1 MRRRNWVLFP
11 VAVLVLAMMVG
22 ACKGR
27 ETGAG
32 SAVART
38 ADSFDPSKLKIVVA
52 LGWMANESG
61 WVQRSGYTSALLE
74 AGVLESNI
82 TYFDANYDPV
92 LQSQQLESVIEA
104 KPDFIFMTPASGDG
118 LSEAVRHVVEAGIGI
133 AFSDGSSA
141 ECEDV
146 VTTETICDNYR
157 DGAVTMEW
165 LAKQLD
171 YKGTVCLIK
180 LDPNP
185 AWKPRSDAAKDV
197 VAKYPDMR
205 IVAEW
210 SWDPTGVNTPRQAM
224 DGFLAAN
231 PARGSIS
238 AVWAAWDTAC
248 IEAIEACR
256 ATGRTEIIFAG
267 HDGGQEGVD
276 AILEPNAQLVVSM
289 GPNPA
294 SQCYNNVKNAMAWL
308 KGETIQRRNY
318 AETTILEP
326 VSLKKAQALLKSGQ
340 ALGDYGNPG
349 QAVEWGLPQAPA
361 GVTAQNVKDLKL

>member
-1 MRRRNWVLFP
+1 MKRKSGILVLA
-11 VAVLVLAMMVG
+11 AVLVLSLIVG
-22 ACKGR
+22 ACKGKESGTAAR
-27 ETGAG
+27 GAG
-32 SAVART
+32 A
-38 ADSFDPSKLKIVVA
+38 FDPSKLKIAVA

-61 WVQRSGYTSALLE
+61 WVQRDGYTKALLE

-92 LQSQQLESVIEA
+92 VQSQQLESIIEA

-118 LSEAVRHVVEAGIGI
+118 LSEAVRNVVEAGIGI

-141 ECEDV
+141 GCEDI

-157 DGAVTMEW
+157 DGAVSMEW

-171 YKGTVCLIK
+171 YKGNVCLIK

-197 VAKYPDMR
+197 IAKYPNMK
-205 IVAEW
+205 IVSEW

-224 DGFLAAN
+224 DGFLAGN
-231 PARGSIS
+231 PQKGSIS

-248 IEAIEACR
+248 LEAIEACK
-256 ATGRTEIIFAG
+256 AAGRTEIIFGG
-267 HDGGQEGVD
+267 HDGGQEGID
-276 AILEPNAQLVVSM
+276 ALFDEPQFVVSI

-308 KGETIQRRNY
+308 KGEQIQRRNY
-318 AETTILEP
+318 AETTILELE
-326 VSLKKAQALLKSGQ
+326 SLKKAQSLLKSGEK
-340 ALGDYGNPG
+340 LGDYGNPG
-349 QAVEWGLPQAPA
+349 QAVAWGLPQAPQ
-361 GVTAQNVKDLKL
+361 GVTASNVKDLKL

>member
-1 MRRRNWVLFP
+1 MKRNNWVLFLI
-11 VAVLVLAMMVG
+11 AFLVLTMMVV
-22 ACKGR
+22 AC
-27 ETGAG
+27 TGKEAG
-32 SAVART
+32 TGGTTERT
-38 ADSFDPSKLKIVVA
+38 AASFDPAKLKIVIA

-61 WVQRSGYTSALLE
+61 WVQKSAYAAALAE
-74 AGVLESNI
+74 VGVPESNI

-141 ECEDV
+141 GCEDI

-171 YKGTVCLIK
+171 YKGNICLIK

-197 VAKYPDMR
+197 VAKYPNMK

-231 PARGSIS
+231 PAKGSIS

-256 ATGRTEIIFAG
+256 AAGRTEIIFGG

-308 KGETIQRRNY
+308 KGETVQRRNY

-326 VSLKKAQALLKSGQ
+326 VSLKKAQALLKPGQ

-349 QAVEWGLPQAPA
+349 QAVAWGLPQAPSNI
-361 GVTAQNVKDLKL
+361 TAQNVKDLKL